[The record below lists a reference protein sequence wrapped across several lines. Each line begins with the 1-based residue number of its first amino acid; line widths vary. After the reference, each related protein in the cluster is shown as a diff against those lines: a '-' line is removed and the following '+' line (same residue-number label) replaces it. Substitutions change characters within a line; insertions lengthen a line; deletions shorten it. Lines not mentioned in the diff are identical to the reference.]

1 MLPAVQDLYIYI
13 YREGEPSNS
22 TYTTRTHNGY
32 TLYTNTHTH
41 MSNSITNR
49 IIKTM
54 GQTHTHARTGTGTGI
69 HTHTVIIY
77 MCVGITSEKSKCTR
91 DPNPF
96 LWLLIKLRICQW
108 IGIQPRQFIMMHIVS
123 CCQFTE
129 KLFRIKPIKVNV
141 TTKK

>member
-13 YREGEPSNS
+13 ERANHRIPHIPHAH
-22 TYTTRTHNGY
+22 TNGY
-32 TLYTNTHTH
+32 RVHTVHKHTH